1 MKNNKSFKIKNLT
14 FESFE
19 SLDLKNKKE
28 ILFWRNN
35 SKVRSMMLN
44 KDEISLEIH
53 LEFIK
58 NLNNNDHKLYW
69 KVNFKN
75 NKIGVLY
82 LFDITESRASWG
94 YYLNPELIG
103 SGYGILLEYTVLLI
117 AFEKLNLSELFCETL
132 NINKSVLKIHNYFGY
147 SQISKNSS
155 FTVQCISY
163 DNFKKNK
170 NTNQSLIKNFIN

>member
-1 MKNNKSFKIKNLT
+1 MTNIKSFKIKNLT

-19 SLDLKNKKE
+19 SLDLKNQKE
-28 ILFWRNN
+28 IVFWRNN

-44 KDEISLEIH
+44 KAEISLEIH

-58 NLNNNDHKLYW
+58 KLNKKDDKLYW
-69 KVNFKN
+69 RVNFKN

-82 LFDITESRASWG
+82 LFDITKSRASWG
-94 YYLNPELIG
+94 YYLDPELIG

-117 AFEKLNLSELFCETL
+117 AFEKLKLSELFCETL

-147 SQISKNSS
+147 LQILKNSS
-155 FTVQCISY
+155 FTVQSITFE
-163 DNFKKNK
+163 NFKKNK
-170 NTNQSLIKNFIN
+170 NTNQSLIKNFLN